1 VRNPNNTLA
10 QVQPPIESIEP
21 GRRLP
26 WHAEVSQLLS
36 QAAALCVEHGVDVDG
51 YMSGAWAA
59 YVEARP
65 GMRDHL
71 EEMRLR
77 DQLDELR
84 KAGRLGSA

>member
-1 VRNPNNTLA
+1 MSVEALPPTE
-10 QVQPPIESIEP
+10 PIEP
-21 GRRLP
+21 ARRP

-36 QAAALCVEHGVDVDG
+36 QAAALCVEHGVDLDA

-71 EEMRLR
+71 EEMQLR
-77 DQLDELR
+77 EQLDELR
-84 KAGRLGSA
+84 TLGRLGSA